1 MREIHAG
8 FQESLAKK
16 LPGMR
21 TEDTKYLFS
30 PSQLRD
36 ISVDLKFTPNCT
48 QKEKSEGGFQLF
60 LIFLQSSLPG
70 YTLEIFPLLEFQ
82 AILSFL

>member
-1 MREIHAG
+1 MRKIYAG

-21 TEDTKYLFS
+21 TEDMKYLLS
-30 PSQLRD
+30 PSQLND
-36 ISVDLKFTPNCT
+36 ISVGLKFALNCT
-48 QKEKSEGGFQLF
+48 QKEEKWRKASHCSFFQSL
-60 LIFLQSSLPG
+60 LPG